1 MNKKQEFLKHVE
13 PLSREDIQWVKE
25 LASQNKFDYYYD
37 LIQSK
42 AHNSPRFECEEA
54 AIKLNAFLGEL
65 YTKWYDQFAA
75 QNFDFSEKKKLK
87 PSQGFGLFE
96 KISQKFS
103 SSAKKKF
110 KAFLEDKRYNP
121 HAQEHAA
128 FLEKHK
134 YSKYQEIMHQI
145 KDNYPAVF
153 IANISNFPYIDQD
166 LSFVHFILNEKDI
179 RQHKTECRLYLNAKT
194 KNILPIAKELLQRSK
209 NQKLPFSFKVS
220 LMDDRNESMVFY
232 SDYEHVADLVQMLDE
247 IKEHIPYCF
256 EGAGQIPAYMGKV
269 HGYLGFG
276 EEPIAS
282 NTSYTK
288 ERAHALKLLGK
299 DNGDF
304 DIFDVPNLNT
314 DAKYMMLNQST
325 IKELQQDGFDL
336 ANIGSESSGAQR
348 Y

>member
-1 MNKKQEFLKHVE
+1 MNKKQEFLKQVE

-25 LASQNKFDYYYD
+25 LASQNKFDYYFD

-42 AHNSPRFECEEA
+42 AHNSPLSECKEV
-54 AIKLNAFLGEL
+54 AINFNAFLGKL
-65 YTKWYDQFAA
+65 YTEWYD
-75 QNFDFSEKKKLK
+75 NFSN
-87 PSQGFGLFE
+87 
-96 KISQKFS
+96 QKFGFF
-103 SSAKKKF
+103 AKQKF
-110 KAFLEDKRYNP
+110 KAFLNDKRYNP
-121 HAQEHAA
+121 HTDEHKD
-128 FLEKHK
+128 FLDKHI
-134 YSKYQEIMHQI
+134 YSKYQEILNRI
-145 KDNYPAVF
+145 KDDYPIVYH
-153 IANISNFPYIDQD
+153 ANTDSFPYFDQN
-166 LSFVHFILNEKDI
+166 LSFIHFVLNKKDI
-179 RQHKTECRLYLNAKT
+179 KHYKTECRLYLNVK
-194 KNILPIAKELLQRSK
+194 SK
-209 NQKLPFSFKVS
+209 NVLQLTKEVLVKAKKQALPFSFKVS

-256 EGAGQIPAYMGKV
+256 EGADQIPAYMGKV

-288 ERAHALKLLGK
+288 ERARALKLLGK

-314 DAKYMMLNQST
+314 DAKYMMLNAST
-325 IKELQQDGFDL
+325 IRKLQNEGFRLDY
-336 ANIGSESSGAQR
+336 IGSESSGAQR